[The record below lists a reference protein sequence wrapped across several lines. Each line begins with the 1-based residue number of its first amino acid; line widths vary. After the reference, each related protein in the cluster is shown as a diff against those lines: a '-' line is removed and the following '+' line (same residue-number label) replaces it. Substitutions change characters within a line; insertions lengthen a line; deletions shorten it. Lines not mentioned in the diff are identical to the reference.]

1 MKTDSVFYSIFKTSP
16 GILFELLGQSPD
28 LAQNYQFESIEI
40 KQVAFRLDGV
50 LLPKPEAKDQTLIF
64 LEVQFQK
71 DPTFYH
77 RFFAE
82 IHFFLELHPK
92 TFDWIAVVI
101 YPRHSIE
108 PPEYRPYRNLIHS
121 DQVHRIYLQD
131 LPATNDSVGLGLMR
145 LIVMKQKEAITQSKE
160 LLTRTQQKAILDP
173 QSSVIL
179 KLIETVIVY
188 KFPNLSREAIEQ
200 MFGLSE
206 LKQTK
211 FYQEAFQEGEQS
223 GEQREARSLILRQLT
238 RRLGTLPV
246 KIDTQIQA
254 LALPQLEALGEALLD
269 FTKLSDLRNWLKS
282 TNH

>member
-1 MKTDSVFYSIFKTSP
+1 LKTDSVFYSIFKTSP
-16 GILFELLGQSPD
+16 GILFELLGQSPA

-40 KQVAFRLDGV
+40 KQVAFRIDGV
-50 LLPKPEAKDQTLIF
+50 FLPKPEAKDQTVIF

-101 YPRHSIE
+101 YPRYSIE
-108 PPEYRPYRNLIHS
+108 SPEYRPYRSLIHS

-131 LPATNDSVGLGLMR
+131 LPISNDSVGLGLMR
-145 LIVMKQKEAITQSKE
+145 LIIMKQKEAITQAKE

-173 QSSVIL
+173 QSSAIL

-223 GEQREARSLILRQLT
+223 GEQREARSLIMRLLV
-238 RRLGTLPV
+238 RRVGPIPSRV
-246 KIDTQIQA
+246 ETQIQ
-254 LALPQLEALGEALLD
+254 LLSLPQLEALGEALLD

-282 TNH
+282 N

>member
-82 IHFFLELHPK
+82 IHLFLELHPK

-101 YPRHSIE
+101 YPKHSIE

-145 LIVMKQKEAITQSKE
+145 LIVMKQKEAITQAKE
-160 LLTRTQQKAILDP
+160 LLTRTQQKAIL
-173 QSSVIL
+173 
-179 KLIETVIVY
+179 
-188 KFPNLSREAIEQ
+188 
-200 MFGLSE
+200 
-206 LKQTK
+206 
-211 FYQEAFQEGEQS
+211 
-223 GEQREARSLILRQLT
+223 
-238 RRLGTLPV
+238 
-246 KIDTQIQA
+246 
-254 LALPQLEALGEALLD
+254 
-269 FTKLSDLRNWLKS
+269 
-282 TNH
+282 